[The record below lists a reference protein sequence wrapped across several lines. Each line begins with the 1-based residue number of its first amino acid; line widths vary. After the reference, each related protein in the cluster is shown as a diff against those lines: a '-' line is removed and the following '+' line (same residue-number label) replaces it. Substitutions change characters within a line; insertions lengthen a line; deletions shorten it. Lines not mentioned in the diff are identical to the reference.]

1 VSLIVNGGNI
11 GDLVPTR
18 GGKATAEITVQA
30 APWVSV
36 SRVTAYLNGQEVK
49 RWEVPASTDAVRFHE
64 SFPIT
69 TATDGYFVVRVD
81 GDKSLAPVVGDRKTF
96 TAYPFALTNPVFL
109 DADGDG
115 LYRTGLKHGH

>member
-1 VSLIVNGGNI
+1 
-11 GDLVPTR
+11 VPAR

-36 SRVTAYLNGQEVK
+36 DRVSAILNGQQIK
-49 RWEVPASTDAVRFHE
+49 QWTVPASTNVVRFHE
-64 SFPIT
+64 TFPFT
-69 TATDGYFVVRVD
+69 TPKDGYFLIRVD

-115 LYRTGLKHGH
+115 RYRTGLPHGHP